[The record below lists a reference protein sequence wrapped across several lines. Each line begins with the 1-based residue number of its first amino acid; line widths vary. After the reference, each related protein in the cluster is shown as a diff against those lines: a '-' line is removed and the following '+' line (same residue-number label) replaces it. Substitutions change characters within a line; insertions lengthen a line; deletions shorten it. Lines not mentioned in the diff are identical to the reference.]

1 MQSPAE
7 LARERRIN
15 ARFIFRV
22 WNRKAHYYLGLYF
35 LFFLWLFAFTGL
47 LLNHSWKFAEFWPN
61 RTVSKFERSVR
72 VEGQAGD
79 LDRAHAVMR
88 QLGIEGEVE
97 WTAGQT
103 DGMIFSFPVARPGR
117 TSQVTVN
124 AELNRATVEQT
135 DINAWGIMRVLHTF
149 TGVRSGDERNN
160 RDWVL
165 NDSMGSLDGC
175 CRGRT
180 CPDGVQRPLSLDR
193 TTDKAK
199 AGSRRLAC
207 RDDYVRCVCLRSAV
221 DLLTLCWASSH
232 R

>member
-7 LARERRIN
+7 LARERRGN
-15 ARFIFRV
+15 ARAIFRI

-61 RTVSKFERSVR
+61 RTVSKFERSVQ
-72 VEGQAGD
+72 VEGQTDD

-97 WTAGQT
+97 WTAGRT
-103 DGMIFSFPVARPGR
+103 DGMLFSFRVARPGR
-117 TSQVTVN
+117 TSQVTVD
-124 AELNRATVEQT
+124 AQSNRATVEQT

-160 RDWVL
+160 RDWMLTTVWALSMDAVAAGLVL
-165 NDSMGSLDGC
+165 MVFSGLYLWM
-175 CRGRT
+175 
-180 CPDGVQRPLSLDR
+180 VQR
-193 TTDKAK
+193 AK
-199 AGSRRLAC
+199 RRLGAAALLAGTVAC
-207 RDDYVRCVCLRSAV
+207 GMFVFGLR
-221 DLLTLCWASSH
+221 LIY
-232 R
+232 